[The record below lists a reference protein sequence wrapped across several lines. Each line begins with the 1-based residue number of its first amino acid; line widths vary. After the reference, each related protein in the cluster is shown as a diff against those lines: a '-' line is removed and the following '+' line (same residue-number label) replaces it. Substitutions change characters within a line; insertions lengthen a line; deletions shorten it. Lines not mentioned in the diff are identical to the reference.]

1 MLKKLSIII
10 VNYNSGEELIV
21 CIKSIRR
28 YLTNVSYEIIVVD
41 NNSTDNSRELLRIN
55 FKNIQKIFLKKNT
68 GYAFANN
75 YAMEQCNGDY
85 ILLLNPD
92 TYIKNNSIKQMI
104 DFLDSKPDVGVL
116 GPLLIDP
123 NGKIQLPSSNFPD
136 LKQQILYMLSCKFLL
151 NRIARSSE
159 QRVALKLKNPFEVDW
174 VSGACFMLKRTIY
187 ETIGGLD
194 ERFFL
199 YAEDVD
205 WCIRIKDSGWKIF
218 CHPSIEVV
226 HIRGVSSKKKIYS
239 LLTTRYKSNLYFAKK
254 HFSSSQI
261 FILRLI
267 VLSGLFFRLILT
279 PVIKFMKPNE
289 SRLRMAAYYN
299 SILLWLGFE
308 SNNINGSIY

>member
-1 MLKKLSIII
+1 LKKLSIII

-21 CIKSIRR
+21 CIQSLRR
-28 YLTNVSYEIIVVD
+28 YISNISYEIIVID
-41 NNSTDNSRELLRIN
+41 NNSADNSRELLKESTMDIN
-55 FKNIQKIFLKKNT
+55 KIFLENNT
-68 GYAFANN
+68 GYAIANN
-75 YAMEQCNGDY
+75 YGMEQCKGEY

-92 TYIKNNSIKQMI
+92 TYLNNNSIEQMI
-104 DFLDSKPDVGVL
+104 NFLDSKPDVGVL

-123 NGKIQLPSSNFPD
+123 NGKIQLPSSNFPN
-136 LKQQILYMLSCKFLL
+136 LKQQVLYMLSCKFLL

-159 QRVALKLKNPFEVDW
+159 QRIALKLKIPFEVDW

-218 CHPSIEVV
+218 CHPSSEVV
-226 HIRGVSSKKKIYS
+226 HIGGVSSENNIYS
-239 LLTTRYKSNLYFAKK
+239 LLTARYKSNLYFAKK
-254 HFSSSQI
+254 HFSSSKL

-267 VLSGLFFRLILT
+267 VLSGLFFRLILI

-289 SRLRMAAYYN
+289 CRLRMAAYYS
-299 SILLWLGFE
+299 SILLWLGIE
-308 SNNINGSIY
+308 SNNIDGSIY

>member
-1 MLKKLSIII
+1 MKKLSIII

-28 YLTNVSYEIIVVD
+28 YLSNVSYEIIVID
-41 NNSTDNSRELLRIN
+41 NNSTDNSRELLKESTMDIN
-55 FKNIQKIFLKKNT
+55 KIFLENNT
-68 GYAFANN
+68 GYAIANN
-75 YAMEQCNGDY
+75 YGMEQCKGEY

-159 QRVALKLKNPFEVDW
+159 QRVALKLKNPFDVDW

-218 CHPSIEVV
+218 CHPSSEVV
-226 HIRGVSSKKKIYS
+226 HIGGVSSKNNIYS
-239 LLTTRYKSNLYFAKK
+239 LLTARYKSNLYFAKK
-254 HFSSSQI
+254 HFSLLGSFQ
-261 FILRLI
+261 LCLTYA
-267 VLSGLFFRLILT
+267 VLER
-279 PVIKFMKPNE
+279 
-289 SRLRMAAYYN
+289 
-299 SILLWLGFE
+299 
-308 SNNINGSIY
+308 

>member
-1 MLKKLSIII
+1 MKKLSIII

-21 CIKSIRR
+21 CIQSLRR
-28 YLTNVSYEIIVVD
+28 YISNISYEIIVID
-41 NNSTDNSRELLRIN
+41 NNSTDNSRKLLKESTMDIN
-55 FKNIQKIFLKKNT
+55 KIFLENNT
-68 GYAFANN
+68 GYSIANN
-75 YAMEQCNGDY
+75 YGMEQCKGEY

-92 TYIKNNSIKQMI
+92 TYIKNNSIKEMI
-104 DFLDSKPDVGVL
+104 DFLDSKPAVGVL

-123 NGKIQLPSSNFPD
+123 DGNIQLPSSNFPD

-159 QRVALKLKNPFEVDW
+159 QRVALKLKIPFEVDW
-174 VSGACFMLKRTIY
+174 VSGACFMLKRIIY

-194 ERFFL
+194 ESFFL

-226 HIRGVSSKKKIYS
+226 HIGGVSSKKNIYL
-239 LLTTRYKSNLYFAKK
+239 LLTSRYKSNLYFAKK
-254 HFSSSQI
+254 HFSSSQL

-267 VLSGLFFRLILT
+267 VVSGLFFRLILT
-279 PVIKFMKPNE
+279 PVIKIMKPNE
-289 SRLRMAAYYN
+289 SRLRMTAYYN

>member
-1 MLKKLSIII
+1 LLKKLSIII

-21 CIKSIRR
+21 CIKSIKR
-28 YLTNVSYEIIVVD
+28 YLNNVSYEIIVVD
-41 NNSTDNSRELLRIN
+41 NNSTDHSSELLRIN
-55 FKNIQKIFLKKNT
+55 FKNIQKIFLKTNT

-75 YAMEQCNGDY
+75 CAMEQCNGDY

-104 DFLDSKPDVGVL
+104 DFLDSKTDVGVL

-123 NGKIQLPSSNFPD
+123 NGKHQLPSSNFPD
-136 LKQQILYMLSCKFLL
+136 LKQQVLYMLSWKFLL

-159 QRVALKLKNPFEVDW
+159 QRVALKLKIPFEVDW

-226 HIRGVSSKKKIYS
+226 HIRGVSSEKNIYS

-254 HFSSSQI
+254 HFSSSQL

-279 PVIKFMKPNE
+279 PVIKIMKPNE
-289 SRLRMAAYYN
+289 RRLRMTAYYN

-308 SNNINGSIY
+308 SKNINGSIY